1 MQFTADLLLAIKFH
15 VLKFGLNCVLGM
27 PFLREHNPTIDWHAR
42 TVTVKD
48 IPLSVPHSEA
58 SEVEV
63 VCSKVFAAGVM

>member
-1 MQFTADLLLAIKFH
+1 M
-15 VLKFGLNCVLGM
+15 LGM

-42 TVTVKD
+42 TVAVKD

-58 SEVEV
+58 SVVEV